1 MTNCST
7 DVSEEE
13 VDDERNDLNW
23 FFDTPINEESDD
35 NDVSLLVV
43 DDTRLVVPPGARPA
57 ILKALHLPH
66 AGFARTKATNSTGEI
81 LLASDGETHR
91 GNG

>member
-7 DVSEEE
+7 DVLEEE

-35 NDVSLLVV
+35 NDVSL
-43 DDTRLVVPPGARPA
+43 
-57 ILKALHLPH
+57 AL
-66 AGFARTKATNSTGEI
+66 I
-81 LLASDGETHR
+81 
-91 GNG
+91 